1 MTTNEFFVNHSVLI
15 ANVNSFYPRL
25 TESTQ
30 FLSSSH
36 KSLCQG
42 YHTMCTDQVR
52 LGAGRLPS
60 TLQLTLTLSP
70 GSPDTG
76 TWPSSGPLGMADTEN
91 TALLQIMGLS
101 SVEGI
106 VQN

>member
-1 MTTNEFFVNHSVLI
+1 
-15 ANVNSFYPRL
+15 
-25 TESTQ
+25 
-30 FLSSSH
+30 
-36 KSLCQG
+36 
-42 YHTMCTDQVR
+42 MCTDQVR

-91 TALLQIMGLS
+91 TLLLEIMGLS

-106 VQN
+106 VPPYFQI